1 MTFIKFIVISIVLIT
16 FISGFVVI
24 LNDNATIVNKSP
36 EEQVKSRLMY
46 PDLLV
51 RNGNKLSLLN
61 NTEPSKSKFMVFET
75 LDDYKVYRKSV
86 GEKKPIIYLRE
97 ENDVQGKDVYK
108 IYPSPFK
115 CEIGAQSIPLKKR
128 KNKKDKEHETCIFN
142 NTGYMGYDNTEVKEG
157 KFNISN

>member
-1 MTFIKFIVISIVLIT
+1 MTIIKIIVISIVLIT

-24 LNDNATIVNKSP
+24 LNDNAKIVKPP
-36 EEQVKSRLMY
+36 EEHVKTRLMY

-61 NTEPSKSKFMVFET
+61 NTEPSKSKLIIFEK

-86 GEKKPIIYLRE
+86 GENKPIIYLRE
-97 ENDVQGKDVYK
+97 ENDVQGKDIYK

-128 KNKKDKEHETCIFN
+128 KNKKEKKNETFIFN
-142 NTGYMGYDNTEVKEG
+142 DTGYMSYDNTEVKEG
-157 KFNISN
+157 KFNV

>member
-1 MTFIKFIVISIVLIT
+1 MTIIKSIVISIVLIT

-24 LNDNATIVNKSP
+24 LNDNAKIVSKPP
-36 EEQVKSRLMY
+36 EEHVKTRLMY

-61 NTEPSKSKFMVFET
+61 NTEPSKSKLIVFEN

-97 ENDVQGKDVYK
+97 ENDVQGKDIYK

-115 CEIGAQSIPLKKR
+115 CEIGVQSIPLKKR
-128 KNKKDKEHETCIFN
+128 KNKKEKENETCIFN
-142 NTGYMGYDNTEVKEG
+142 DTGYMSYDNTEVKEG
-157 KFNISN
+157 KFNV